1 MMSEMQLVLLD
12 PMASMREIC
21 TIWPEE
27 SICLPGSIE
36 ESKTYIF
43 EFRNPSDPLNVHLFI
58 DEQRLKRDIL
68 DNPVRIQWEW
78 SVEFY
83 AGEVEIMLQI
93 DSHQRPVRKILI
105 TDPDRRKLTR
115 EQFDAMVQQIL
126 RDTFALL
133 SLSSF
138 KFRISRGDTS
148 QIPAIARL
156 EFLRSQIDQLD
167 IVVRAID
174 RNPVRVLRSTMDSI
188 PFQKSHQF
196 TSSELIRSLTRGK
209 IIHSSAM
216 KDRLPKSLEGRIPE
230 KIYKARKTLGLDIRE
245 HRDIKAALKFWSS
258 WLTLIADKLT
268 VTRSDDREQKTQQKK
283 WASRCHLMSQKLNM
297 LLKLPLFNEVQD
309 SRQPVYST
317 QIYQRIPLYGQFLTI
332 YNNFQQ
338 GIANIV
344 GDFLQVP
351 LARTYDLY
359 EVWTFLR
366 LAQAATILFP
376 DTNFNPDVL
385 FATDGRTITVSLGA
399 TCFDFGGQF
408 RLCFQKTYKEF
419 WLEED
424 GKGTYSRYMRPD
436 FALEI
441 FNKSASTG
449 PGILIILDAKYRVE
463 AGLNEAL
470 SSIHMYK
477 DALVQMEGDKYSDI
491 KKIVTGAYLVTPDL
505 PTLNTDWQ
513 SLKMPARLFHPEYR
527 SNFRFGAVTMQPG
540 ITDDEVVSLL
550 RMIIADCTRESTK
563 TTLE

>member
-1 MMSEMQLVLLD
+1 MMNEAQLVLLD
-12 PMASMREIC
+12 PKGSMREIC

-27 SICLPGSIE
+27 SVCLPGSIE

-43 EFRNPSDPLNVHLFI
+43 EFRNPPDPLKVHLFV
-58 DEQRLKRDIL
+58 DDQRLKRDIL

-78 SVEFY
+78 NVDFY
-83 AGEVEIMLQI
+83 AGEVEIMLQMG
-93 DSHQRPVRKILI
+93 SPQKPLRKVLV

-115 EQFDAMVQQIL
+115 EQFDTMVQQIL
-126 RDTFALL
+126 KDTLALL

-148 QIPAIARL
+148 QAPSIARL
-156 EFLRSQIDQLD
+156 EFLRSQIDRLETV
-167 IVVRAID
+167 IRAID
-174 RNPVRVLRSTMDSI
+174 RNPVRVLRSTMDAI

-196 TSSELIRSLTRGK
+196 TASELIKSLTRGK
-209 IIHSSAM
+209 IIYSAAL
-216 KDRLPKSLEGRIPE
+216 KDRLPKALEGRIPE

-258 WLTLIADKLT
+258 WLSLIADKLAT
-268 VTRSDDREQKTQQKK
+268 TQSGDREQSIQQQK
-283 WASRCHLMSQKLNM
+283 WVLRCRLMSRRLNA
-297 LLKLPLFNEVQD
+297 LLKLSLFNDVQD
-309 SRQPVYST
+309 SRQPIYST
-317 QIYQRIPLYGQFLTI
+317 QIYQRMPLYGQFLTI

-359 EVWTFLR
+359 EGWVFLR

-376 DTNFNPDVL
+376 DTDFNPDAL
-385 FATDGRTITVSLGA
+385 FTAYGRSITVSPGA
-399 TCFDFGGQF
+399 TCFDFGGQL
-408 RLCFQKTYKEF
+408 RLCFQRTYKEF

-441 FNKSASTG
+441 SNQSAIEGS
-449 PGILIILDAKYRVE
+449 GILIILDAKYRVE

-477 DALVQMEGDKYSDI
+477 DALVQMEGDKYSNT

-505 PTLNTDWQ
+505 PAINGDWKN
-513 SLKMPARLFHPEYR
+513 LRMPARLFHPEYR

-540 ITDDEVVSLL
+540 ITDEEVVSLL
-550 RMIIADCTRESTK
+550 RMIIADCIG
-563 TTLE
+563 